1 MWFDVDI
8 LVSDGAKA
16 QSPSYWLPCCM
27 LFSKLCCISSDES
40 IFQFDGFHLHF
51 ISLFL
56 EKYHL
61 YIILLA
67 DLSLLFLFPPHVV
80 GLGFDFLS
88 APGTFLILSQSNLP
102 SMTVHLSL

>member
-1 MWFDVDI
+1 ME
-8 LVSDGAKA
+8 LKLKA
-16 QSPSYWLPCCM
+16 LPIGFHAVCSSASYAVFQVM
-27 LFSKLCCISSDES
+27 KS